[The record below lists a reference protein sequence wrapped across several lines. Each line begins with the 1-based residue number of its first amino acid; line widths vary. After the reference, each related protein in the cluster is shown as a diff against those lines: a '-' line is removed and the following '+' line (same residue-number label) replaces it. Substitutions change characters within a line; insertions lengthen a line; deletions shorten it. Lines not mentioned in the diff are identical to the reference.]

1 MRMHLFDR
9 PLASN
14 PYEGL
19 PPSAT
24 FTVVSQDLSNGLPMP
39 KLHTAEGGSISPH
52 LEWSGFPDQ
61 TESFFVSC
69 FDPDA
74 PTPSGFWHWMVIDI
88 PVSCKSLARGAGSS
102 DLELDGSA
110 FHLRGDHGD
119 HSYFGAAPPAGDRPH
134 RYIFSV
140 HALDVPTLGCDDDTS
155 PAMYSFE
162 ALEHTIARATLTA
175 THQTP
180 SN

>member
-24 FTVVSQDLSNGLPMP
+24 FTVASQDLGNGLPMP
-39 KLHTAEGGSISPH
+39 KLHTAEGGNISPH

-88 PVSCKSLARGAGSS
+88 PVSCTSLARGAGSS
-102 DLELDGSA
+102 DLELD
-110 FHLRGDHGD
+110 
-119 HSYFGAAPPAGDRPH
+119 
-134 RYIFSV
+134 
-140 HALDVPTLGCDDDTS
+140 
-155 PAMYSFE
+155 
-162 ALEHTIARATLTA
+162 
-175 THQTP
+175 
-180 SN
+180 

>member
-1 MRMHLFDR
+1 MSMRLFDR
-9 PLASN
+9 PLAPN

-24 FTVVSQDLSNGLPMP
+24 FTVVSQDLSNNLPMP

-74 PTPSGFWHWMVIDI
+74 PHTIGL
-88 PVSCKSLARGAGSS
+88 LA
-102 DLELDGSA
+102 LDG
-110 FHLRGDHGD
+110 
-119 HSYFGAAPPAGDRPH
+119 DRHPRLMH
-134 RYIFSV
+134 IS
-140 HALDVPTLGCDDDTS
+140 C
-155 PAMYSFE
+155 
-162 ALEHTIARATLTA
+162 ARSW
-175 THQTP
+175 QFR
-180 SN
+180 S

>member
-39 KLHTAEGGSISPH
+39 KLHTAEGGNISPH

-88 PVSCKSLARGAGSS
+88 PVSVHLLHAEPAVPILNLMEAPSTFEGIMAIIHI
-102 DLELDGSA
+102 SA
-110 FHLRGDHGD
+110 PR
-119 HSYFGAAPPAGDRPH
+119 RQ
-134 RYIFSV
+134 
-140 HALDVPTLGCDDDTS
+140 
-155 PAMYSFE
+155 
-162 ALEHTIARATLTA
+162 RATAPTA
-175 THQTP
+175 TSFPFTP
-180 SN
+180 

>member
-1 MRMHLFDR
+1 MHLFDR
-9 PLASN
+9 PTAPN
-14 PYEGL
+14 PYEAL
-19 PPSAT
+19 PPTQT
-24 FTVVSQDLSNGLPMP
+24 FTLKSNDLIDGQSLPL
-39 KLHTAEGGSISPH
+39 LHSAQGGNVSPH
-52 LEWSGFPDQ
+52 LQWSEFPQ
-61 TESFFVSC
+61 ETESFFVSC

-74 PTPSGFWHWMVIDI
+74 PTPSGFWHWMIIDL
-88 PVSCKSLARGAGSS
+88 PSSCTSLAQGVGHS

-140 HALDVPTLGCDDDTS
+140 HALDIPTLGCDDDTS
-155 PAMYSFE
+155 LAMYSFE
-162 ALEHTIARATLTA
+162 AIEHTIARATLTA
-175 THQTP
+175 TYQTP